1 MHEQPLLALVV
12 LDHGELGRALV
23 YEGKDGGR
31 GVLVESLAVA
41 NDKEGVLLH
50 LGVKLFHFLV
60 KHVGGGDARLC
71 LEIRELIHWH
81 IVQLHSPVLYA
92 SAVLALVFVLRL
104 DVVIVFHDEIVVFI
118 DIYLGTLAHHFLH
131 AGGPAGLDSDMLVH
145 LRLEYAE
152 LVGLRLGRHAQP
164 AIAVGAIGQ
173 SRPEIRELSYHLGIV
188 RDGRAQVTRLV
199 VEHASVK
206 EGQEVFRLH
215 LDDKIEVSNGPVVIA

>member
-1 MHEQPLLALVV
+1 
-12 LDHGELGRALV
+12 
-23 YEGKDGGR
+23 
-31 GVLVESLAVA
+31 
-41 NDKEGVLLH
+41 
-50 LGVKLFHFLV
+50 
-60 KHVGGGDARLC
+60 
-71 LEIRELIHWH
+71 
-81 IVQLHSPVLYA
+81 
-92 SAVLALVFVLRL
+92 
-104 DVVIVFHDEIVVFI
+104 
-118 DIYLGTLAHHFLH
+118 
-131 AGGPAGLDSDMLVH
+131 MLVH

-164 AIAVGAIGQ
+164 AIAVGTIGQ